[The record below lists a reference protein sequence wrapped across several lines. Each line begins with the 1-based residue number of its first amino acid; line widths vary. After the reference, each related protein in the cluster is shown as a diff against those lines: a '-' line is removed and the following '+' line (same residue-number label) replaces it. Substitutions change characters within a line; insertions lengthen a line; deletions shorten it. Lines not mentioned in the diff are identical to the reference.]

1 MKDAWY
7 SDKRDLVKWGTLLR
21 LAEIRESPA
30 ILQVA
35 YYRPNSWPTIEID
48 GRNYELPEN
57 VTAHFRR
64 ISNVRTLCATL
75 QTWFPLPI
83 QVYVNG
89 HEWLARKLEQNGI
102 RYTKLENTFLW
113 IEDFQKAQKF
123 SDCFC

>member
-64 ISNVRTLCATL
+64 ISNVRTLCATPQIVVL
-75 QTWFPLPI
+75 DSLWADRAVYLEEITRQIQTL
-83 QVYVNG
+83 
-89 HEWLARKLEQNGI
+89 
-102 RYTKLENTFLW
+102 
-113 IEDFQKAQKF
+113 
-123 SDCFC
+123 